1 MKGKL
6 IFSGFTIGLAV
17 LFFSGISYAGSAM
30 TWDFQSAQD
39 RQVDLRIAEVQRFG
53 SPFPTQYEYYYIYSY
68 DDSKPVIGT
77 QQNADPDYFSG
88 SSSTSVVV
96 YADGNGDGETASTEI
111 SVENNNNNNNNSSQ

>member
-6 IFSGFTIGLAV
+6 ILTGFVIGLAV

-39 RQVDLRIAEVQRFG
+39 RQVDLRIAEVMKFG
-53 SPFPTQYEYYYIYSY
+53 SPFPTQYDYYYIYSY

-77 QQNADPDYFSG
+77 QQNSEPIYETG
-88 SSSTSVVV
+88 SSSTSVAV
-96 YADGNGDGETASTEI
+96 YADGNGDGDTGNTDVSI
-111 SVENNNNNNNNSSQ
+111 ENVNNSNNHS

>member
-1 MKGKL
+1 MKTKL
-6 IFSGFTIGLAV
+6 IISGLVIGFTILLFSSV
-17 LFFSGISYAGSAM
+17 LYAASTI

-39 RQVDLRIAEVQRFG
+39 RQVDLQIAEVCKFG

-77 QQNADPDYFSG
+77 QQNSEPSYGMG

-96 YADGNGDGETASTEI
+96 YSDGNDDGETGNAQI
-111 SVENNNNNNNNSSQ
+111 SVENNNN